1 MPPTPPIRLRV
12 QPVIT
17 DSMPDGP
24 RIRRWLGAQ
33 DRGELAG
40 LPLASPEDV
49 LIDVIVRFATQE
61 IDEAV
66 NRFLNQL
73 PPGAPVTMA
82 RTVNGCHLFASDA
95 DGKQLD
101 LPRLDLSIVL
111 AR

>member
-12 QPVIT
+12 QPAIT

-24 RIRRWLGAQ
+24 SIRRWLGAQ
-33 DRGELAG
+33 DRGELPS
-40 LPLASPEDV
+40 LPLAPTAASVLVDV
-49 LIDVIVRFATQE
+49 TVRFAKQE

-73 PPGAPVTMA
+73 PPGAQVTIGA
-82 RTVNGCHLFASDA
+82 DLNGFVVTACDA
-95 DGKQLD
+95 DGKTIT
-101 LPRLDLSIVL
+101 PRLDLSIDL